1 LGRGGRLRRILRHQ
15 AVEPARRLDRGQVL
29 GWIRTRRAAK
39 PTGGTEMKRCRGTWG
54 LAVILTLS
62 LAPSGAA
69 QPADDLRELG
79 RDIEALKAGQAAIHK
94 ELGEIKALL
103 RAPRAAQAAPQRR
116 PQTAPPIEPSD
127 VQLSVEGS
135 PYRGDKGAK
144 VTVVE
149 FTDYQCPFCSRH
161 FRQTWPQLEQEYV
174 KTGKVK
180 LVLRDLPLDFH
191 PQAFKA
197 AEATHC
203 AAEQGKYWEMHDRL
217 FADQRALG
225 RKDLSAHAQA
235 LGLDT
240 VAFDACVDSGKAAGR
255 IRKDMADSEM
265 AGARGTPIFYI
276 GLTDP
281 QSSSIK
287 AVAVI
292 RGARPY
298 AVFKEAIDT
307 LLTYP
312 K

>member
-1 LGRGGRLRRILRHQ
+1 
-15 AVEPARRLDRGQVL
+15 
-29 GWIRTRRAAK
+29 
-39 PTGGTEMKRCRGTWG
+39 MNRCRVTWG
-54 LAVILTLS
+54 LAAILTLF
-62 LAPSGAA
+62 LAPSGGA
-69 QPADDLRELG
+69 QPADDPRELG
-79 RDIEALKAGQAAIHK
+79 RDIEALKAGQAAIRK
-94 ELGEIKALL
+94 ELGEIKVLL
-103 RAPRAAQAAPQRR
+103 RAPQAVQAAPTRR
-116 PQTAPPIEPSD
+116 RQAAPPIEPSD
-127 VQLSVEGS
+127 IQLSVEGS
-135 PYRGDKGAK
+135 PYRGEQDAK
-144 VTVVE
+144 VTLVE

-174 KTGKVK
+174 KSGKVK
-180 LVLRDLPLDFH
+180 FVLRDLPLDFH
-191 PQAFKA
+191 RQAFKA

-217 FADQRALG
+217 FANQRALG
-225 RKDLSAHAQA
+225 RKDLSGHAQA

-240 VAFDACVDSGKAAGR
+240 AAFDTCVDSGKGAGR
-255 IRKDMADSEM
+255 IRKDIADSEV

-298 AVFKEAIDT
+298 AVFKEAIDA
-307 LLTYP
+307 LLTSP